1 MKISLASKE
10 PTWKKLPYGKTN
22 IEAIMKE
29 RKSEIPNMLLACKSF
44 HYFPCKAQ
52 KSI

>member
-29 RKSEIPNMLLACKSF
+29 SKSEIPDMLLACKRF
-44 HYFPCKAQ
+44 HYFP
-52 KSI
+52 